1 MLFLWWK
8 RKGCCHDIVSCFYFR
23 HWIAGHTAFSWLFR
37 FWQRIL
43 FDYISW
49 TGWKYAE
56 RFLRRGNEAYIN
68 IYEVCGDLSGFKK
81 KEFTAYNEEWL
92 DYVMKC
98 RQGHQVE
105 SFDWISGGIADDK
118 VFNTIDLYFANM
130 ISKDEALHRL
140 VYEKSNQ
147 QICIT
152 SSKLLTENLLFKE
165 AIKLSL

>member
-1 MLFLWWK
+1 MILYHASTSVIELP
-8 RKGCCHDIVSCFYFR
+8 DILHSRDCLDFGRVFYLTIFR
-23 HWIAGHTAFSWLFR
+23 EQAE
-37 FWQRIL
+37 
-43 FDYISW
+43 
-49 TGWKYAE
+49 KYAE

-140 VYEKSNQ
+140 VYEKPNQ

>member
-1 MLFLWWK
+1 
-8 RKGCCHDIVSCFYFR
+8 
-23 HWIAGHTAFSWLFR
+23 
-37 FWQRIL
+37 
-43 FDYISW
+43 
-49 TGWKYAE
+49 
-56 RFLRRGNEAYIN
+56 
-68 IYEVCGDLSGFKK
+68 
-81 KEFTAYNEEWL
+81 
-92 DYVMKC
+92 MKC